1 MLEAEICKSTETE
14 NKNMQ
19 IKCYATELG
28 AMVTRC
34 LNKRKC
40 QVLTV

>member
-28 AMVTRC
+28 GDGHEMSE
-34 LNKRKC
+34 
-40 QVLTV
+40 